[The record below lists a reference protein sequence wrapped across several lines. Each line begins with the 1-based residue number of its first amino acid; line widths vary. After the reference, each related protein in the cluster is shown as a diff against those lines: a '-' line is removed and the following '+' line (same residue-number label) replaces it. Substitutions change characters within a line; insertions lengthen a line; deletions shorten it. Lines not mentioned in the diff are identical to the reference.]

1 MGVAKLV
8 DTVRVEV
15 PEPPGGT
22 LTCVGERVS
31 VGPPETLGKT
41 LAVRLTVPLKLCWL
55 ETTTAVEFEKP

>member
-22 LTCVGERVS
+22 VTCVGERVS

-41 LAVRLTVPLKLCWL
+41 LAVRVTVPLKLC
-55 ETTTAVEFEKP
+55 

>member
-1 MGVAKLV
+1 MGVARLV

-22 LTCVGERVS
+22 VTCVGERVS

-41 LAVRLTVPLKLCWL
+41 LAVRVTVPLKLCWL
-55 ETTTAVEFEKP
+55 ETMTVVEFEKP

>member
-22 LTCVGERVS
+22 VTRVGERVS
-31 VGPPETLGKT
+31 VGPPEPLGKT
-41 LAVRLTVPLKLCWL
+41 LAVRLTVPLKLC
-55 ETTTAVEFEKP
+55 

>member
-22 LTCVGERVS
+22 VTWVGERLS

-41 LAVRLTVPLKLCWL
+41 LAVRLTVPLKLCLL
-55 ETTTAVEFEKP
+55 ETTMVVEFEKP